1 MICKLTGKSGP
12 GVKAH
17 IVPEAFYLIKADQ
30 APLRLLTNTPGRFPK
45 RSPVGAYDET
55 MVTSDGEAVFG
66 PWDNYAADLLLNHF
80 ADAEPLTHSDSRV
93 VGYRFASYDYRKLK
107 LFFLSVLWR
116 AGASSHEFF
125 RRVDL
130 GAHFDVL
137 KSHILAADPGTPDD
151 YAVVLAVFDDDP
163 EWAKIMDPFPE
174 RYGENRIR
182 FYRLYVGNFI
192 AYVKVDKRV
201 ADSPMR
207 DLQFT
212 PDTPLNIVKRT
223 FAESKES
230 GVMKEVLLQNE
241 GRTTASTVPLTRGGS
256 TSG

>member
-1 MICKLTGKSGP
+1 MICKLTGKFGP

-17 IVPEAFYLIKADQ
+17 IIPEAFYLIKPDQ
-30 APLRLLTNTPGRFPK
+30 AHLLLLTNTPGRFSK
-45 RSPVGAYDET
+45 RSPIGVYDET
-55 MVTSDGEAVFG
+55 IVTADGEAIFG
-66 PWDNYAADLLLNHF
+66 LWDNYAADLLLNHL
-80 ADAEPLTHSDSRV
+80 ADAQQLTHLDSRV

-125 RRVDL
+125 RRVKL
-130 GAHFDVL
+130 GAHLDVL
-137 KSHILAADPGTPDD
+137 KNHLLAADPGTPDD
-151 YAVVLAVFDDDP
+151 YAVTLALFDDDP
-163 EWAKIMDPFPE
+163 EWAKIIDPFPE
-174 RYGENRIR
+174 RYGENRIW

-212 PDTPLNIVKRT
+212 PDNPLNIVRRNFT
-223 FAESKES
+223 ESKDRS
-230 GVMKEVLLQNE
+230 VMKNILLKNE
-241 GRTTASTVPLTRGGS
+241 
-256 TSG
+256 